1 MAAATGM
8 SMGVLQKI
16 KSVTNCRSKI
26 TLVIQEELGNM
37 KMKKALIILCILAAS
52 MLLSGFKLAGDSEAS
67 NEFIRMNAG
76 VTAKMMDADYW
87 IEKSENSDEVVMTAK
102 EIAKWNKKHPN
113 TVTVGDKSLSIIK
126 MTSTVDGE
134 TVRSLIECLGA
145 PSAGTAYI
153 DGKPITQEYIDKLYE
168 LRNLDAIPEK
178 ISVGYGFSTSRQSLR
193 SMPTND
199 FAGEDKNDYFYDTLV
214 TSEYMPFL
222 PLRVLHESSDG
233 NWYFVMFSGYAGWVE
248 KKYVALC
255 DSRKEWLERQ
265 KIENFLVVTGRELRL
280 PDDVGNEAVSGLILP
295 MGTKM
300 ELVKPTDAPSN
311 IRGRVSYA
319 NYIVKIPTAGSDGKI
334 KDEYVLVP
342 VSEDV
347 HVGYVTYTH
356 GNVVRLAM
364 ELLGDRYG
372 WAGLSHSNDCS
383 GVVREIFSCFGFDLP
398 RGAGTQAYMQNM
410 TTFAFDE
417 NSTDEEKLEV
427 LKNAPVGSLVYFRGH
442 IMIYLGMVKN
452 QPYVISSLGSFVA
465 KPGGKIIS
473 CNTMMI
479 NNMMRTYRG
488 NGNSWLTN
496 VSKVLYCE
504 PNNT

>member
-1 MAAATGM
+1 
-8 SMGVLQKI
+8 
-16 KSVTNCRSKI
+16 
-26 TLVIQEELGNM
+26 M
-37 KMKKALIILCILAAS
+37 KTKKAAIISLAAAAS
-52 MLLSGFKLAGDSEAS
+52 MLFSGFSLAGEPEISREYV
-67 NEFIRMNAG
+67 RMNSG
-76 VTAKMMDADYW
+76 VSEKMMEADYW
-87 IEKSENSDEVVMTAK
+87 ISRSENADDVIMTSG
-102 EIAKWNKKHPN
+102 EIAKWNKENPN
-113 TVTVGDKSLSIIK
+113 GVMVGDKFLSIYE
-126 MTSTVDGE
+126 MGSTVDGE
-134 TVRSLIECLGA
+134 TVRSLIECLNA
-145 PSAGTAYI
+145 PSEGSAYI
-153 DGKPITQEYIDKLYE
+153 NGKPITQEYIDKLYE
-168 LRNLDAIPEK
+168 QRNLDAIGETVK
-178 ISVGYGFSTSRQSLR
+178 AKYGFSTSRQSLR

-199 FAGEDKNDYFYDTLV
+199 FAGEEPKDYFYDTLV

-233 NWYFVMFSGYAGWVE
+233 NWYFVMFSGYSGWVE

-265 KIENFLVVTGRELRL
+265 KPEEFLVVTGRELRL
-280 PDDVGNEAVSGLILP
+280 PDDVGSKSVSGLILP

-300 ELVKPTDAPSN
+300 ELVKYKEAPSY

-334 KDEYVLVP
+334 KDKYVLIP

-383 GVVREIFSCFGFDLP
+383 GVVREIYSCFGFDFP
-398 RGAGTQAYMQNM
+398 RTAGSQAAMNNM
-410 TTFAFDE
+410 TSFAFDE

-427 LKNAPVGSLVYFRGH
+427 LNNAPIGSLVQFRGH
-442 IMIYLGMVKN
+442 IMIYLGMVN
-452 QPYVISSLGSFVA
+452 DEPYVISALGSFLA
-465 KPGGKIIS
+465 KPDGQVINS
-473 CNTMMI
+473 NTMMI

-488 NGNSWLTN
+488 NGNTWLSN
-496 VSKVLYCE
+496 ISKVLYCE
-504 PNNT
+504 PDRS